1 MLPGNTI
8 SVDII
13 KLQEKISNS
22 DQVAFR
28 QFFDLFASPLLHFA
42 FVILKHRDVALE
54 VVDDVF
60 IKIWKQRERITE
72 IENIRV
78 YLYRAVKNSALNYL
92 EKKANQLITEPFDF
106 MNIDLQCAINPEDEM
121 ISDETMEQIN
131 KAVESLPPRC
141 KMVFKLIRED
151 GLKYREVAEILNIS
165 ENTVDAQMV
174 IAVKRISTKVIQ
186 SFDYFP
192 AAQGKK

>member
-1 MLPGNTI
+1 MLPENTK

-13 KLQEKISNS
+13 KLQEKISNG

-42 FVILKHRDVALE
+42 FLILKHKDVALE
-54 VVDDVF
+54 IVDDVF
-60 IKIWKQRERITE
+60 IKIWKQRERITA

-92 EKKANQLITEPFDF
+92 EKKANQLVTEPFDF
-106 MNIDLQCAINPEDEM
+106 MDIDVRCTINPEDEM
-121 ISDETMEQIN
+121 IGSEIMAQIHE
-131 KAVESLPPRC
+131 AIESLPPRC
-141 KMVFKLIRED
+141 KMAFKLVRED

-174 IAVKRISTKVIQ
+174 IAVKRISAKVSA
-186 SFDYFP
+186 SFNNFP
-192 AAQGKK
+192 APAKK